1 MSLLA
6 LRFEQSLVSYLAG
19 EIQGLAIHAGHG
31 NGDQTALPR
40 MIVTVASGGGEL
52 VKSAGVDQLEVE
64 IQILAASGEAGVRLA
79 SGDPVEQLATLADAV
94 RGALQESALDAVE
107 SAIGGEYPSIA
118 FSGLE
123 YEGHK
128 EGRDDQR
135 ALHGVVMNYR
145 AWAGLV
151 G

>member
-6 LRFEQSLVSYLAG
+6 LRFEKALAAYLEG
-19 EIQGLAIHAGHG
+19 EIHGITILEGHR
-31 NGDQTALPR
+31 NGEQATLPR
-40 MIVTVASGGGEL
+40 MIVTALSAGGDL
-52 VKSAGVDQLEVE
+52 IKAAGVDQLEVE
-64 IQILAASGEAGVRLA
+64 IQILMAAGEAGQRLGG
-79 SGDPVEQLATLADAV
+79 SDPVERLAAFSDAV

-107 SAIGGEYPSIA
+107 SALGEEEPTIA

-135 ALHGVVMNYR
+135 ALHGVVMSYR